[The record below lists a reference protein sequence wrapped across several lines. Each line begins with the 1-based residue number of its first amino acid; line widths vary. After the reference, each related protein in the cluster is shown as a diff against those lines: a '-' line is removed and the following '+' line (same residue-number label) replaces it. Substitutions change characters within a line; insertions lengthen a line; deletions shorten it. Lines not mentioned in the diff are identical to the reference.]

1 MVSTIEN
8 RGFLLFMAG
17 SRNPETRKN
26 VLNKYFPQIIIY
38 NLFVRVYSF
47 GCMVT
52 IIIINLHEIELVYR
66 VWLQEVGRR
75 VGSHRL
81 LLVFYK

>member
-17 SRNPETRKN
+17 SRNPETRKTF
-26 VLNKYFPQIIIY
+26 KQIFSTNNNIY
-38 NLFVRVYSF
+38 NLLVRVYSF

-75 VGSHRL
+75 VVSHRL

>member
-1 MVSTIEN
+1 M
-8 RGFLLFMAG
+8 
-17 SRNPETRKN
+17 
-26 VLNKYFPQIIIY
+26 
-38 NLFVRVYSF
+38 RVYSF

-75 VGSHRL
+75 VVSHRL
-81 LLVFYK
+81 LLVFYLDTAWRVYMQPRTALRSPSLHETLMNGEIVNLPVV

>member
-1 MVSTIEN
+1 M
-8 RGFLLFMAG
+8 
-17 SRNPETRKN
+17 
-26 VLNKYFPQIIIY
+26 Y
-38 NLFVRVYSF
+38 NLLVRVYSF

-75 VGSHRL
+75 VVSHRL